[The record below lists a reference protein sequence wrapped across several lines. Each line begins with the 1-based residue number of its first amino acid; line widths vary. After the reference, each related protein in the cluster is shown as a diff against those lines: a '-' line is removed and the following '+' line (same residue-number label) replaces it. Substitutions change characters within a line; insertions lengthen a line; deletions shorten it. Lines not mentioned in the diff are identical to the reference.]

1 MRKSS
6 FKERI
11 RMKRR
16 LRRILK
22 RNIMINMKS
31 MRNYQP
37 RIGNNPINSRNHH
50 SKQIAIT
57 TMAKSLK
64 IKGKWTL

>member
-6 FKERI
+6 FKEKI
-11 RMKRR
+11 KMKRR
-16 LRRILK
+16 LRRISK
-22 RNIMINMKS
+22 RSITINMKS
-31 MRNYQP
+31 MKNYQH

-50 SKQIAIT
+50 SKQIATT
-57 TMAKSLK
+57 TMVKSLK